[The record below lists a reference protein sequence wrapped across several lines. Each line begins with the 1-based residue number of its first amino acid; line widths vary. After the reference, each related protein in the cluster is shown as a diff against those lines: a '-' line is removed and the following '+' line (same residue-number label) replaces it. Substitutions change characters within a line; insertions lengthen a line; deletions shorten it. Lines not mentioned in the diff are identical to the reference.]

1 MRVALPI
8 GILFDNCFLLVQTSI
23 RRKVPIKKRSNCSS
37 CSVGHP
43 HLNEL
48 DVFSNYDVPF

>member
-1 MRVALPI
+1 MRVALPS

-23 RRKVPIKKRSNCSS
+23 WRKVPIKKRSNCSS